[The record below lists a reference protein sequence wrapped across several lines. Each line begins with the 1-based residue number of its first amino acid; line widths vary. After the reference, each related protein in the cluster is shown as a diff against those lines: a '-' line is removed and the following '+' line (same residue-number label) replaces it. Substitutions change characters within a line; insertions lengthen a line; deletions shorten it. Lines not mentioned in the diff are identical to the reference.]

1 MIKIKTALISVF
13 DKTGVKELAEKLVKN
28 GVEILSSGGTAK
40 YLKEN
45 RIPVTEISDYTGFNE
60 IFDGR
65 VKTLHPK
72 IHAGILARGDR
83 DKDELDKL
91 GAKKIDLVVVNLYPF
106 AEELLKEDADE
117 SSIIEKID
125 IGGPAMLRA
134 AAKNFHHTVAVC
146 CPFDYDEIGS
156 GNEVSIETSRDLAS
170 TVFSE
175 TCYYDSHITRWLERE
190 EPLEP
195 IPPAEL
201 DFLDIDL
208 RYGENPHQD
217 ASLYLDKKE
226 TPIDFHD
233 PIQGKEISYNNVAD
247 ALAAW
252 ACVNEFSEPSVCI
265 VKHTNPCGVASDK
278 NVLEAYKK
286 AFQTDPT
293 SAFGG
298 VIASN
303 SPVDEKCAKTML
315 DNQFI
320 EVLVAPSFS
329 EEAINIL
336 KQKPNVRVLISHG
349 VDYSE
354 CEYRKYEDKNI
365 YGLRLSQSTDAID
378 ISAIDLKFATKNK
391 PDEKDIEDLIFAM
404 KVAKHAKSN
413 AIVLA
418 KNKMTLGVGAGQMSR
433 VVSTKIAFM
442 KAEEEGLDVAN
453 CVLASDAFFPFRDN
467 IDLAAEKG
475 ISHIIQPGGSV
486 KDEEVIQAAE
496 ENNITMTLTGIRHFK
511 H

>member
-13 DKTGVKELAEKLVKN
+13 DKTGVLELAEKLVKN
-28 GVEILSSGGTAK
+28 NTEILSSGGTAR

-45 RIPVTEISDYTGFNE
+45 NIDVTEISEYTGFNE

-72 IHAGILARGDR
+72 IHAGILARGDS
-83 DKDELDKL
+83 DAGELDKL

-106 AEELLKEDADE
+106 AEEVAKEDADE

-134 AAKNFHHTVAVC
+134 AAKNYHHTIVICRQEQYEQINIEGVTTEQSKDFAAEV
-146 CPFDYDEIGS
+146 FSATSDYDLD
-156 GNEVSIETSRDLAS
+156 VSNWFFENDM
-170 TVFSE
+170 
-175 TCYYDSHITRWLERE
+175 
-190 EPLEP
+190 PLESTK
-195 IPPAEL
+195 
-201 DFLDIDL
+201 L
-208 RYGENPHQD
+208 RYGENPHQEGFLSMIGN
-217 ASLYLDKKE
+217 A
-226 TPIDFHD
+226 PIDFHD
-233 PIQGKEISYNNVAD
+233 PIQGKEISYNNVSD

-265 VKHTNPCGVASDK
+265 VKHTNPCGVASDSTI
-278 NVLEAYKK
+278 LEAYKK

-298 VIASN
+298 VIACN
-303 SPVDEKCAKTML
+303 ALVDETCAKTML
-315 DNQFI
+315 ENQFI
-320 EVLVAPSFS
+320 EVLVAPGYS

-336 KQKPNVRVLISHG
+336 QQKPNVRVLISNEVETDNYENKMIHG
-349 VDYSE
+349 V
-354 CEYRKYEDKNI
+354 
-365 YGLRLSQSTDAID
+365 GLIQSTDSLD
-378 ISAIDLKFATKNK
+378 ISAIELKFATKNK
-391 PDEKDIEDLIFAM
+391 PSDKDVEDLIFAM
-404 KVAKHAKSN
+404 KVAKHTKSN

-442 KAEEEGLDVAN
+442 KAEEEGLDVTN

-475 ISHIIQPGGSV
+475 VSHIIQPGGSV
-486 KDEEVIQAAE
+486 KDEEVIEAAE
-496 ENNITMTLTGIRHFK
+496 ENNLTMTLTGVRHFK

>member
-13 DKTGVKELAEKLVKN
+13 DKTGVLELAEKLVKN
-28 GVEILSSGGTAK
+28 NTEILSSGGTAR

-45 RIPVTEISDYTGFNE
+45 NIDVTEISEYTGFNE
-60 IFDGR
+60 VFDGR

-72 IHAGILARGDR
+72 IHAGILARGDS
-83 DKDELDKL
+83 DAGELDKL

-106 AEELLKEDADE
+106 AEEVAKEDADE
-117 SSIIEKID
+117 NSIIEKID

-134 AAKNFHHTVAVC
+134 AAKNYHHTVVICRQEQYEQINIEGVTTEQSKDFAAEV
-146 CPFDYDEIGS
+146 FSATSDYDLD
-156 GNEVSIETSRDLAS
+156 VSNWFFENDM
-170 TVFSE
+170 
-175 TCYYDSHITRWLERE
+175 
-190 EPLEP
+190 PLESTK
-195 IPPAEL
+195 
-201 DFLDIDL
+201 L
-208 RYGENPHQD
+208 RYGENPHQEGFLSMIGN
-217 ASLYLDKKE
+217 A
-226 TPIDFHD
+226 PIDFHD
-233 PIQGKEISYNNVAD
+233 PIQGKEISYNNVSD

-265 VKHTNPCGVASDK
+265 VKHTNPCGVASDSTI
-278 NVLEAYKK
+278 LEAYKK

-298 VIASN
+298 VIACN
-303 SPVDEKCAKTML
+303 ALVDEICAKTML
-315 DNQFI
+315 ENQFI
-320 EVLVAPSFS
+320 EVLVAPGYS

-336 KQKPNVRVLISHG
+336 QQKPNVRVLISNEVETDNYENKMIHG
-349 VDYSE
+349 V
-354 CEYRKYEDKNI
+354 
-365 YGLRLSQSTDAID
+365 GLIQSTDSLD

-391 PDEKDIEDLIFAM
+391 PSDKDVEDLIFAM
-404 KVAKHAKSN
+404 KVAKHTKSN

-442 KAEEEGLDVAN
+442 KAEEEGLDVTN

-475 ISHIIQPGGSV
+475 VSHIIQPGGSV
-486 KDEEVIQAAE
+486 KDEEVIEAAE
-496 ENNITMTLTGIRHFK
+496 ENNLTMTLTGVRHFK

>member
-13 DKTGVKELAEKLVKN
+13 DKTGVLELAEKLVKN
-28 GVEILSSGGTAK
+28 NTEILSSGGTAR

-45 RIPVTEISDYTGFNE
+45 NIDVTEISEYTGFNE
-60 IFDGR
+60 VFDGR

-72 IHAGILARGDR
+72 IHAGILARGDS
-83 DKDELDKL
+83 DAGELDKL

-106 AEELLKEDADE
+106 AEEVAKEDADE

-134 AAKNFHHTVAVC
+134 AAKNYHHTVVICRQEQYEQINIEGVTTEQSKDFAAEV
-146 CPFDYDEIGS
+146 FSATSDYDLD
-156 GNEVSIETSRDLAS
+156 VSNWFFENDM
-170 TVFSE
+170 
-175 TCYYDSHITRWLERE
+175 
-190 EPLEP
+190 PLESTK
-195 IPPAEL
+195 
-201 DFLDIDL
+201 L
-208 RYGENPHQD
+208 RYGENPHQEGFLSMIGN
-217 ASLYLDKKE
+217 A
-226 TPIDFHD
+226 PIDFHD
-233 PIQGKEISYNNVAD
+233 PIQGKEISYNNVSD

-265 VKHTNPCGVASDK
+265 VKHTNPCGVASDSTI
-278 NVLEAYKK
+278 LEAYKK

-298 VIASN
+298 VIACN
-303 SPVDEKCAKTML
+303 ALVDEICAKTML
-315 DNQFI
+315 ENQFI
-320 EVLVAPSFS
+320 EVLVAPGYS

-336 KQKPNVRVLISHG
+336 QQKPNVRVLISNEVETDNYENKMIHG
-349 VDYSE
+349 V
-354 CEYRKYEDKNI
+354 
-365 YGLRLSQSTDAID
+365 GLIQSTDSLD
-378 ISAIDLKFATKNK
+378 ISAVELKFATKNK
-391 PDEKDIEDLIFAM
+391 PSDKDVEDLIFAM

-442 KAEEEGLDVAN
+442 KAEEEGLDVTN

-475 ISHIIQPGGSV
+475 VSHIIQPGGSV
-486 KDEEVIQAAE
+486 KDEEVIEAAE
-496 ENNITMTLTGIRHFK
+496 ENNLTMTLTGVRHFK

>member
-13 DKTGVKELAEKLVKN
+13 DKTGVLELAEKLVKN
-28 GVEILSSGGTAK
+28 NTEILSSGGTAR

-45 RIPVTEISDYTGFNE
+45 NIDVTEISEYTGFNE
-60 IFDGR
+60 VFDGR

-72 IHAGILARGDR
+72 IHAGILARGESDAG
-83 DKDELDKL
+83 ELDKL

-106 AEELLKEDADE
+106 AEEVAKEDADE

-134 AAKNFHHTVAVC
+134 AAKNYHHTVVICRQEQYEQINIEGVTTEQSKDFAAEV
-146 CPFDYDEIGS
+146 FSATSDYDLD
-156 GNEVSIETSRDLAS
+156 VSNWFFENDM
-170 TVFSE
+170 
-175 TCYYDSHITRWLERE
+175 
-190 EPLEP
+190 PLESTK
-195 IPPAEL
+195 
-201 DFLDIDL
+201 L
-208 RYGENPHQD
+208 RYGENPHQEGFLSMVGN
-217 ASLYLDKKE
+217 A
-226 TPIDFHD
+226 PIDFHD
-233 PIQGKEISYNNVAD
+233 PIQGKEISYNNVSD

-265 VKHTNPCGVASDK
+265 VKHTNPCGVASDSTI
-278 NVLEAYKK
+278 LEAYKK

-298 VIASN
+298 VIACN
-303 SPVDEKCAKTML
+303 ALVDEKCAKTML
-315 DNQFI
+315 ENQFI
-320 EVLVAPSFS
+320 EVLVAPGYS

-336 KQKPNVRVLISHG
+336 QQKPNVRVLISNEVETDNYENKMIHG
-349 VDYSE
+349 V
-354 CEYRKYEDKNI
+354 
-365 YGLRLSQSTDAID
+365 GLIQSTDSLD

-391 PDEKDIEDLIFAM
+391 PSNKDIEDLIFAM

-442 KAEEEGLDVAN
+442 KAEEEGLDVTN

-475 ISHIIQPGGSV
+475 VSHIIQPGGSV
-486 KDEEVIQAAE
+486 KDEEVIEAAE
-496 ENNITMTLTGIRHFK
+496 ENNLTMTLTGVRHFK

>member
-13 DKTGVKELAEKLVKN
+13 DKTGVLELAEKLVKN
-28 GVEILSSGGTAK
+28 NTEILSSGGTAR

-45 RIPVTEISDYTGFNE
+45 NIDVTEISEYTGFNE
-60 IFDGR
+60 VFDGR

-72 IHAGILARGDR
+72 IHAGILARGDS
-83 DKDELDKL
+83 DAGELDKL

-106 AEELLKEDADE
+106 AEEVAKEDADE

-134 AAKNFHHTVAVC
+134 AAKNYHHTVVICRQEQYEQINIEGVTTEQSKDFAAEV
-146 CPFDYDEIGS
+146 FSATSDYDLD
-156 GNEVSIETSRDLAS
+156 VSNWFFENDM
-170 TVFSE
+170 
-175 TCYYDSHITRWLERE
+175 
-190 EPLEP
+190 PLESTK
-195 IPPAEL
+195 
-201 DFLDIDL
+201 L
-208 RYGENPHQD
+208 RYGENPHQEGFLSMIGN
-217 ASLYLDKKE
+217 A
-226 TPIDFHD
+226 PIDFHD
-233 PIQGKEISYNNVAD
+233 PIQGKEISYNNVSD

-265 VKHTNPCGVASDK
+265 VKHTNPCGVASDSTI
-278 NVLEAYKK
+278 LEAYKK

-298 VIASN
+298 VIACN
-303 SPVDEKCAKTML
+303 ALVDETCAKTML
-315 DNQFI
+315 ENQFI
-320 EVLVAPSFS
+320 EVLVAPGYS

-336 KQKPNVRVLISHG
+336 QQKPNVRVLISNEVETDNYENKMIHG
-349 VDYSE
+349 V
-354 CEYRKYEDKNI
+354 
-365 YGLRLSQSTDAID
+365 GLIQSTDSLD
-378 ISAIDLKFATKNK
+378 ISAIELKFATKNK
-391 PDEKDIEDLIFAM
+391 PSDKDVEDLIFAM

-442 KAEEEGLDVAN
+442 KAEEEGLDVTN

-475 ISHIIQPGGSV
+475 VSHIIQPGGSV
-486 KDEEVIQAAE
+486 KDEEVIEAAE
-496 ENNITMTLTGIRHFK
+496 ENNLTMTLTGVRHFK

>member
-13 DKTGVKELAEKLVKN
+13 DKTGVLELAEKLVKN
-28 GVEILSSGGTAK
+28 NTEILSSGGTAR

-45 RIPVTEISDYTGFNE
+45 NIDVTEISEYTGFNE

-72 IHAGILARGDR
+72 IHAGILARGDS
-83 DKDELDKL
+83 DAGELDKL

-106 AEELLKEDADE
+106 AEEVAKEDADE

-134 AAKNFHHTVAVC
+134 AAKNYHHTVVICRQEQYEQINIEGVTTEQSKDFAAEV
-146 CPFDYDEIGS
+146 FSATSDYDLD
-156 GNEVSIETSRDLAS
+156 VSNWFFENDM
-170 TVFSE
+170 
-175 TCYYDSHITRWLERE
+175 
-190 EPLEP
+190 PLESTK
-195 IPPAEL
+195 
-201 DFLDIDL
+201 L
-208 RYGENPHQD
+208 RYGENPHQEGFLSMIGN
-217 ASLYLDKKE
+217 A
-226 TPIDFHD
+226 PIDFHD
-233 PIQGKEISYNNVAD
+233 PIQGKEISYNNVSD

-265 VKHTNPCGVASDK
+265 VKHTNPCGVASDSTI
-278 NVLEAYKK
+278 LEAYKK

-298 VIASN
+298 VIACN
-303 SPVDEKCAKTML
+303 ALVDEICAKTML
-315 DNQFI
+315 ENQFI
-320 EVLVAPSFS
+320 EVLVAPGYS

-336 KQKPNVRVLISHG
+336 QQKPNVRVLISNEVETDNYENKMIHG
-349 VDYSE
+349 V
-354 CEYRKYEDKNI
+354 
-365 YGLRLSQSTDAID
+365 GLIQSTDSLD
-378 ISAIDLKFATKNK
+378 ISAIELKFATKNK
-391 PDEKDIEDLIFAM
+391 PSDKDVEDLIFAM

-442 KAEEEGLDVAN
+442 KAEEEGLDVTN

-475 ISHIIQPGGSV
+475 VSHIIQPGGSV
-486 KDEEVIQAAE
+486 KDEEVIEAAE
-496 ENNITMTLTGIRHFK
+496 ENNLTMTLTGVRHFK

>member
-13 DKTGVKELAEKLVKN
+13 DKTGVLELAEKLVKN
-28 GVEILSSGGTAK
+28 NTEILSSGGTAR

-45 RIPVTEISDYTGFNE
+45 NIDVTEISEYTGFNE
-60 IFDGR
+60 VFDGR

-72 IHAGILARGDR
+72 IHAGILARGDS
-83 DKDELDKL
+83 DAGELDNL

-106 AEELLKEDADE
+106 AEEVAKEDADE

-134 AAKNFHHTVAVC
+134 AAKNYHHTVVICRQEQYEQINIEGVTTEQSKDFAAEV
-146 CPFDYDEIGS
+146 FSATSDYDLD
-156 GNEVSIETSRDLAS
+156 VSNWFFENDM
-170 TVFSE
+170 
-175 TCYYDSHITRWLERE
+175 
-190 EPLEP
+190 PLESTK
-195 IPPAEL
+195 
-201 DFLDIDL
+201 L
-208 RYGENPHQD
+208 RYGENPHQEGFLSMIGN
-217 ASLYLDKKE
+217 A
-226 TPIDFHD
+226 PIDFHD
-233 PIQGKEISYNNVAD
+233 PIQGKEISYNNVSD

-265 VKHTNPCGVASDK
+265 VKHTNPCGVASDSTI
-278 NVLEAYKK
+278 LEAYKK

-298 VIASN
+298 VIACN
-303 SPVDEKCAKTML
+303 ALVDEICAKTML
-315 DNQFI
+315 ENQFI
-320 EVLVAPSFS
+320 EVLVAPGYS
-329 EEAINIL
+329 EEAISIL
-336 KQKPNVRVLISHG
+336 QQKPNVRVLISNEVETDNYENKMIHG
-349 VDYSE
+349 V
-354 CEYRKYEDKNI
+354 
-365 YGLRLSQSTDAID
+365 GLIQSTDSLD

-391 PDEKDIEDLIFAM
+391 PSDKDVEDLIFAM

-442 KAEEEGLDVAN
+442 KAEEEGLDVVN

>member
-13 DKTGVKELAEKLVKN
+13 DKTGVLELAEKLVKN
-28 GVEILSSGGTAK
+28 NTEILSSGGTAR

-45 RIPVTEISDYTGFNE
+45 NIDVTEISEYTGFNE

-72 IHAGILARGDR
+72 IHAGILARGDS
-83 DKDELDKL
+83 DAGELDKL

-106 AEELLKEDADE
+106 AEEVAKEDADE

-134 AAKNFHHTVAVC
+134 AAKNYHHTVVICRQEQYEQINIEGVTTEQSKDFAAEV
-146 CPFDYDEIGS
+146 FSATSDYDLD
-156 GNEVSIETSRDLAS
+156 VSNWFFENDM
-170 TVFSE
+170 
-175 TCYYDSHITRWLERE
+175 
-190 EPLEP
+190 PLESTK
-195 IPPAEL
+195 
-201 DFLDIDL
+201 L
-208 RYGENPHQD
+208 RYGENPHQEGFLSMVGN
-217 ASLYLDKKE
+217 A
-226 TPIDFHD
+226 PIDFHD
-233 PIQGKEISYNNVAD
+233 PIQGKEISYNNVSD

-265 VKHTNPCGVASDK
+265 VKHTNPCGVASDSTI
-278 NVLEAYKK
+278 LEAYKK

-298 VIASN
+298 VIACN
-303 SPVDEKCAKTML
+303 ALVDEICAKTML
-315 DNQFI
+315 ENQFI
-320 EVLVAPSFS
+320 EVLVAPGYS
-329 EEAINIL
+329 EEAISIL
-336 KQKPNVRVLISHG
+336 QQKPNVRVLISNEVETDNYENKMIHG
-349 VDYSE
+349 V
-354 CEYRKYEDKNI
+354 
-365 YGLRLSQSTDAID
+365 GLIQSTDSLD
-378 ISAIDLKFATKNK
+378 ISAIELKFATKNK
-391 PDEKDIEDLIFAM
+391 PSDKDVEDLIFAM

-442 KAEEEGLDVAN
+442 KAEEEGLDVTN

-475 ISHIIQPGGSV
+475 VSHIIQPGGSV
-486 KDEEVIQAAE
+486 KDEEVIEAAE
-496 ENNITMTLTGIRHFK
+496 ENNLTMTLTGVRHFK

>member
-13 DKTGVKELAEKLVKN
+13 DKTGVLELAEKLVKN
-28 GVEILSSGGTAK
+28 NTEILSSGGTAR

-45 RIPVTEISDYTGFNE
+45 NIDVTEISEYTGFNE

-72 IHAGILARGDR
+72 IHAGILARGDS
-83 DKDELDKL
+83 DAGELDNL

-106 AEELLKEDADE
+106 AEEVAKEDADE
-117 SSIIEKID
+117 NSIIEKID

-134 AAKNFHHTVAVC
+134 AAKNYHHTVVICRQEQYEQINIEGVTTEQSKDFAAEV
-146 CPFDYDEIGS
+146 FSATSDYDLD
-156 GNEVSIETSRDLAS
+156 VSNWFFENDM
-170 TVFSE
+170 
-175 TCYYDSHITRWLERE
+175 
-190 EPLEP
+190 PLESTK
-195 IPPAEL
+195 
-201 DFLDIDL
+201 L
-208 RYGENPHQD
+208 RYGENPHQEGFLSMIGN
-217 ASLYLDKKE
+217 A
-226 TPIDFHD
+226 PIDFHD
-233 PIQGKEISYNNVAD
+233 PIQGKEISYNNVSD

-265 VKHTNPCGVASDK
+265 VKHTNPCGVASDSTI
-278 NVLEAYKK
+278 LEAYKK

-298 VIASN
+298 VIACN
-303 SPVDEKCAKTML
+303 ALVDETCAKTIL
-315 DNQFI
+315 ENQFI
-320 EVLVAPSFS
+320 EVLVAPGYS

-336 KQKPNVRVLISHG
+336 QQKPNVRVLISNEVETDNYENKMIHG
-349 VDYSE
+349 V
-354 CEYRKYEDKNI
+354 
-365 YGLRLSQSTDAID
+365 GLIQSTDSLD
-378 ISAIDLKFATKNK
+378 ISAIELKFATKNK
-391 PDEKDIEDLIFAM
+391 PSDKDVEDLIFAM

-442 KAEEEGLDVAN
+442 KAEEEGLDVTN

-475 ISHIIQPGGSV
+475 VSHIIQPGGSV
-486 KDEEVIQAAE
+486 KDEEVIEAAE
-496 ENNITMTLTGIRHFK
+496 ENNLTMTLTGVRHFK

>member
-13 DKTGVKELAEKLVKN
+13 DKTGVLELAEKLVKN
-28 GVEILSSGGTAK
+28 NTEILSSGGTAR

-45 RIPVTEISDYTGFNE
+45 NIDVTEISEYTGFNE

-72 IHAGILARGDR
+72 IHAGILARGDS
-83 DKDELDKL
+83 DAGELDKL

-106 AEELLKEDADE
+106 AEEVAKEDADE

-134 AAKNFHHTVAVC
+134 AAKNYHHTVVICRQEQYEQINIEGVTAEQSKDFAAEV
-146 CPFDYDEIGS
+146 FSATSDYDLD
-156 GNEVSIETSRDLAS
+156 VSNWFFENDM
-170 TVFSE
+170 
-175 TCYYDSHITRWLERE
+175 
-190 EPLEP
+190 PLESTK
-195 IPPAEL
+195 
-201 DFLDIDL
+201 L
-208 RYGENPHQD
+208 RYGENPHQEGFLSMIGN
-217 ASLYLDKKE
+217 A
-226 TPIDFHD
+226 PIDFHD
-233 PIQGKEISYNNVAD
+233 PIQGKEISYNNVSD

-265 VKHTNPCGVASDK
+265 VKHTNPCGVASDSTI
-278 NVLEAYKK
+278 LEAYKK

-298 VIASN
+298 VIACN
-303 SPVDEKCAKTML
+303 ALVDETCAKTML
-315 DNQFI
+315 ENQFI
-320 EVLVAPSFS
+320 EVLVAPGYS

-336 KQKPNVRVLISHG
+336 QQKPNVRVLISNEVETDNYENKMIHG
-349 VDYSE
+349 V
-354 CEYRKYEDKNI
+354 
-365 YGLRLSQSTDAID
+365 GLIQSTDSLD
-378 ISAIDLKFATKNK
+378 ISAIDLKFATENK
-391 PDEKDIEDLIFAM
+391 PSDKDVEDLIFAM

-442 KAEEEGLDVAN
+442 KAEEEGLDVTN

-475 ISHIIQPGGSV
+475 ASHIIQPGGSV
-486 KDEEVIQAAE
+486 KDEEVIEAAE
-496 ENNITMTLTGIRHFK
+496 ENNLTMTLTGVRHFK

>member
-13 DKTGVKELAEKLVKN
+13 DKTGVLELAEKLVKN
-28 GVEILSSGGTAK
+28 NTEILSSGGTAR

-45 RIPVTEISDYTGFNE
+45 NIDVTEISEYTGFNE

-72 IHAGILARGDR
+72 IHAGILARGDS
-83 DKDELDKL
+83 DAGELDKL

-106 AEELLKEDADE
+106 AEEVAKEDADE

-134 AAKNFHHTVAVC
+134 AAKNYHHTVVICRQEQYEQINIEGVTTEQSKDFAAEV
-146 CPFDYDEIGS
+146 FSATSDYDLD
-156 GNEVSIETSRDLAS
+156 VSNWFFENDM
-170 TVFSE
+170 
-175 TCYYDSHITRWLERE
+175 
-190 EPLEP
+190 PLESTK
-195 IPPAEL
+195 
-201 DFLDIDL
+201 L
-208 RYGENPHQD
+208 RYGENPHQEGFLSMIGN
-217 ASLYLDKKE
+217 A
-226 TPIDFHD
+226 PIDFHD
-233 PIQGKEISYNNVAD
+233 PIQGKEISYNNVSD

-265 VKHTNPCGVASDK
+265 VKHTNPCGVASDSTI
-278 NVLEAYKK
+278 LEAYKK

-298 VIASN
+298 VIACN
-303 SPVDEKCAKTML
+303 ALVDETCAKTML
-315 DNQFI
+315 ENQFI
-320 EVLVAPSFS
+320 EVLVAPGYS

-336 KQKPNVRVLISHG
+336 QQKPNVRVLISNEVETDNYENKMIHG
-349 VDYSE
+349 V
-354 CEYRKYEDKNI
+354 
-365 YGLRLSQSTDAID
+365 GLIQSTDSLD
-378 ISAIDLKFATKNK
+378 ISAIELKFATKNK
-391 PDEKDIEDLIFAM
+391 PSDKDVEDLIFAM
-404 KVAKHAKSN
+404 KVAKHTKSN

-442 KAEEEGLDVAN
+442 KAEEEGLDVTN

-475 ISHIIQPGGSV
+475 VSHIIQPGGSV
-486 KDEEVIQAAE
+486 KDEEVIEAAE
-496 ENNITMTLTGIRHFK
+496 ENNLTMTLTGVRHFK

>member
-13 DKTGVKELAEKLVKN
+13 DKTGVLELAEKLVKN
-28 GVEILSSGGTAK
+28 NTEILSSGGTAR

-45 RIPVTEISDYTGFNE
+45 NIDVTEISEYTGFNE
-60 IFDGR
+60 VFDGR

-72 IHAGILARGDR
+72 IHAGILARGESDAG
-83 DKDELDKL
+83 ELDKL

-106 AEELLKEDADE
+106 AEEVAKEDADE

-134 AAKNFHHTVAVC
+134 AAKNYHHTVVICRQEQYEQINIEGVTTEQSKDFAAEV
-146 CPFDYDEIGS
+146 FSATSDYDLD
-156 GNEVSIETSRDLAS
+156 VSNWFFENDM
-170 TVFSE
+170 
-175 TCYYDSHITRWLERE
+175 
-190 EPLEP
+190 PLESTK
-195 IPPAEL
+195 
-201 DFLDIDL
+201 L
-208 RYGENPHQD
+208 RYGENPHQEGFLSMVGN
-217 ASLYLDKKE
+217 A
-226 TPIDFHD
+226 PIDFHD
-233 PIQGKEISYNNVAD
+233 PIQGKEISYNNVSD

-265 VKHTNPCGVASDK
+265 VKHTNPCGVAS
-278 NVLEAYKK
+278 NSTILEAYKK

-298 VIASN
+298 VIACN
-303 SPVDEKCAKTML
+303 ALVDETCAKTML
-315 DNQFI
+315 ENQFI
-320 EVLVAPSFS
+320 EVLVAPGYS

-336 KQKPNVRVLISHG
+336 QQKPNVRVLISNEVETDNYENKMIHG
-349 VDYSE
+349 V
-354 CEYRKYEDKNI
+354 
-365 YGLRLSQSTDAID
+365 GLIQSTDSLD
-378 ISAIDLKFATKNK
+378 ISAIELKFATENK
-391 PDEKDIEDLIFAM
+391 PSDKDVEDLIFAM

-442 KAEEEGLDVAN
+442 KAEEEGLDVTN

-475 ISHIIQPGGSV
+475 VSHIIQPGGSV
-486 KDEEVIQAAE
+486 KDEEVIEAAE
-496 ENNITMTLTGIRHFK
+496 ENNLTMTLTGVRHFK

>member
-13 DKTGVKELAEKLVKN
+13 DKTGVLELAEKLVKN
-28 GVEILSSGGTAK
+28 NTEILSSGGTAK

-45 RIPVTEISDYTGFNE
+45 NIDVTEISEYTGFNE
-60 IFDGR
+60 VFDGR

-72 IHAGILARGDR
+72 IHAGILARGDS
-83 DKDELDKL
+83 DAGELDKL

-106 AEELLKEDADE
+106 AEEVAKEDADE

-134 AAKNFHHTVAVC
+134 AAKNYHHTVVICRQEQYEQINIEGVTTEQSKDFAAEV
-146 CPFDYDEIGS
+146 FSATSDYDLD
-156 GNEVSIETSRDLAS
+156 VSNWFFENDM
-170 TVFSE
+170 
-175 TCYYDSHITRWLERE
+175 
-190 EPLEP
+190 PLESTK
-195 IPPAEL
+195 
-201 DFLDIDL
+201 L
-208 RYGENPHQD
+208 RYGENPHQEGFLSMIGN
-217 ASLYLDKKE
+217 A
-226 TPIDFHD
+226 PIDFHD
-233 PIQGKEISYNNVAD
+233 PIQGKEISYNNVSD

-265 VKHTNPCGVASDK
+265 VKHTNPCGVASDSTI
-278 NVLEAYKK
+278 LEAYKK

-298 VIASN
+298 VIACN
-303 SPVDEKCAKTML
+303 ALVDETCAKTML
-315 DNQFI
+315 ENQFI
-320 EVLVAPSFS
+320 EVLVAPGYS

-336 KQKPNVRVLISHG
+336 QQKPNVRVLISNEVETDNYENKMIHG
-349 VDYSE
+349 V
-354 CEYRKYEDKNI
+354 
-365 YGLRLSQSTDAID
+365 GLIQSTDSLD
-378 ISAIDLKFATKNK
+378 ISAIELKFATENK
-391 PDEKDIEDLIFAM
+391 PSDKDVEDLIFAM

-442 KAEEEGLDVAN
+442 KAEEEGLDVTN

-475 ISHIIQPGGSV
+475 ASHIIQPGGSV
-486 KDEEVIQAAE
+486 KDEEVIEAAE
-496 ENNITMTLTGIRHFK
+496 ENNLTMTLTGVRHFK

>member
-13 DKTGVKELAEKLVKN
+13 DKTGVLELAEKLVKN
-28 GVEILSSGGTAK
+28 NTEILSSGGTAR

-45 RIPVTEISDYTGFNE
+45 NIDVTEISEYTGFNE
-60 IFDGR
+60 VFDGR

-72 IHAGILARGDR
+72 IHAGILARGDS
-83 DKDELDKL
+83 DAGELDKL

-106 AEELLKEDADE
+106 AEEVAKEDADE

-134 AAKNFHHTVAVC
+134 AAKNYHHTVVICRQEQYEQINIEGVTTEQSKDFAAEV
-146 CPFDYDEIGS
+146 FSATSDYDLD
-156 GNEVSIETSRDLAS
+156 VSNWFFENDM
-170 TVFSE
+170 
-175 TCYYDSHITRWLERE
+175 
-190 EPLEP
+190 PLESTK
-195 IPPAEL
+195 
-201 DFLDIDL
+201 L
-208 RYGENPHQD
+208 RYGENPHQEGFLSMIGN
-217 ASLYLDKKE
+217 A
-226 TPIDFHD
+226 PIDFHD
-233 PIQGKEISYNNVAD
+233 PIQGKEISYNNVSD

-265 VKHTNPCGVASDK
+265 VKHTNPCGVASDSTI
-278 NVLEAYKK
+278 LEAYKK

-298 VIASN
+298 VIACN
-303 SPVDEKCAKTML
+303 ALVDEICAKTML
-315 DNQFI
+315 ENQFI
-320 EVLVAPSFS
+320 EVLVAPGYS
-329 EEAINIL
+329 EEAISIL
-336 KQKPNVRVLISHG
+336 QQKPNVRVLISNEVETDNYENKMIHG
-349 VDYSE
+349 V
-354 CEYRKYEDKNI
+354 
-365 YGLRLSQSTDAID
+365 GLIQSTDSLD

-391 PDEKDIEDLIFAM
+391 PSDKDVEDLIFAM

-442 KAEEEGLDVAN
+442 KAEEEGLDVTN

-475 ISHIIQPGGSV
+475 VSHIIQPGGSV
-486 KDEEVIQAAE
+486 KDEEVIEAAE
-496 ENNITMTLTGIRHFK
+496 ENNLTMTLTGVRHFK

>member
-13 DKTGVKELAEKLVKN
+13 DKTGVLELAEKLVKN
-28 GVEILSSGGTAK
+28 NTEILSSGGTAR

-45 RIPVTEISDYTGFNE
+45 NIDVTEISEYTGFNE

-72 IHAGILARGDR
+72 IHAGILARGDS
-83 DKDELDKL
+83 DAGELDKL

-106 AEELLKEDADE
+106 AEEVAKEDADE

-134 AAKNFHHTVAVC
+134 AAKNYHHTVVICRQEQYEQINIEGVTTEQSKDFAAEV
-146 CPFDYDEIGS
+146 FSATSDYDLD
-156 GNEVSIETSRDLAS
+156 VSNWFFENDM
-170 TVFSE
+170 
-175 TCYYDSHITRWLERE
+175 
-190 EPLEP
+190 PLESTK
-195 IPPAEL
+195 
-201 DFLDIDL
+201 L
-208 RYGENPHQD
+208 RYGENPHQEGFLSMIGN
-217 ASLYLDKKE
+217 A
-226 TPIDFHD
+226 PIDFHD
-233 PIQGKEISYNNVAD
+233 PIQGKEISYNNVSD

-265 VKHTNPCGVASDK
+265 VKHTNPCGVASDSTI
-278 NVLEAYKK
+278 LEAYKK

-298 VIASN
+298 VIACN
-303 SPVDEKCAKTML
+303 ALVDETCAKTML
-315 DNQFI
+315 ENQFI
-320 EVLVAPSFS
+320 EVLVAPGYS

-336 KQKPNVRVLISHG
+336 QQKPNVRVLISNEVETDNYENKMIHG
-349 VDYSE
+349 V
-354 CEYRKYEDKNI
+354 
-365 YGLRLSQSTDAID
+365 GLIQSTDSLD
-378 ISAIDLKFATKNK
+378 ISAVELKFATKNK
-391 PDEKDIEDLIFAM
+391 PSDKDVEDLIFAM

-442 KAEEEGLDVAN
+442 KAEEEGLDVTN

-475 ISHIIQPGGSV
+475 VSHIIQPGGSV
-486 KDEEVIQAAE
+486 KDEEVIEAAE
-496 ENNITMTLTGIRHFK
+496 ENNLTMTLTGVRHFK

>member
-13 DKTGVKELAEKLVKN
+13 DKTGVLELAEKLVKN
-28 GVEILSSGGTAK
+28 NTEILSSGGTAR

-45 RIPVTEISDYTGFNE
+45 NIDVTEISEYTGFNE
-60 IFDGR
+60 VFDGR

-72 IHAGILARGDR
+72 IHAGILARGDS
-83 DKDELDKL
+83 DAGELDKL

-106 AEELLKEDADE
+106 AEEVAKEDADE

-134 AAKNFHHTVAVC
+134 AAKNYHHTVVICRQEQYEQINIEGVTTEQSKDFAAEV
-146 CPFDYDEIGS
+146 FSATSDYDLD
-156 GNEVSIETSRDLAS
+156 VSNWFFENDM
-170 TVFSE
+170 
-175 TCYYDSHITRWLERE
+175 
-190 EPLEP
+190 PLESTK
-195 IPPAEL
+195 
-201 DFLDIDL
+201 L
-208 RYGENPHQD
+208 RYGENPHQEGFLSMIGN
-217 ASLYLDKKE
+217 A
-226 TPIDFHD
+226 PIDFHD
-233 PIQGKEISYNNVAD
+233 PIQGKEISYNNVSD

-265 VKHTNPCGVASDK
+265 VKHTNPCGVASDSTI
-278 NVLEAYKK
+278 LEAYKK

-298 VIASN
+298 VIACN
-303 SPVDEKCAKTML
+303 ALVDETCAKTML
-315 DNQFI
+315 ENQFI
-320 EVLVAPSFS
+320 EVLVAPGYS

-336 KQKPNVRVLISHG
+336 QQKPNVRVLISNEVETDNYENKMIHG
-349 VDYSE
+349 V
-354 CEYRKYEDKNI
+354 
-365 YGLRLSQSTDAID
+365 GLIQSTDSLD
-378 ISAIDLKFATKNK
+378 ISAVELKFATKNK
-391 PDEKDIEDLIFAM
+391 PSDKDVEDLIFAM

-442 KAEEEGLDVAN
+442 KAEEEGLDVTN

-475 ISHIIQPGGSV
+475 VSHIIQPGGSV
-486 KDEEVIQAAE
+486 KDEEVIEAAE
-496 ENNITMTLTGIRHFK
+496 ENNLTMTLTGVRHFK

>member
-13 DKTGVKELAEKLVKN
+13 DKTGVLELAEKLVKN
-28 GVEILSSGGTAK
+28 NTEILSSGGTAR

-45 RIPVTEISDYTGFNE
+45 NIDVTEISEYTGFNE
-60 IFDGR
+60 VFDGR

-72 IHAGILARGDR
+72 IHAGILARGDS
-83 DKDELDKL
+83 DAGELDKL

-106 AEELLKEDADE
+106 AEEVAKEDADE

-134 AAKNFHHTVAVC
+134 AAKNYHHTVVICRQEQYEQINIEGVTTEQSKDFAAEV
-146 CPFDYDEIGS
+146 FSATSDYDLD
-156 GNEVSIETSRDLAS
+156 VSNWFFENDM
-170 TVFSE
+170 
-175 TCYYDSHITRWLERE
+175 
-190 EPLEP
+190 PLESTK
-195 IPPAEL
+195 
-201 DFLDIDL
+201 L
-208 RYGENPHQD
+208 RYGENPHQEGFLSMVGN
-217 ASLYLDKKE
+217 A
-226 TPIDFHD
+226 PIDFHD
-233 PIQGKEISYNNVAD
+233 PIQGKEISYNNVSD

-265 VKHTNPCGVASDK
+265 VKHTNPCGVASDSTI
-278 NVLEAYKK
+278 LEAYKK

-298 VIASN
+298 VIACN
-303 SPVDEKCAKTML
+303 ALVDEICAKTML
-315 DNQFI
+315 ENQFI
-320 EVLVAPSFS
+320 EVLVAPGYS
-329 EEAINIL
+329 EEAISIL
-336 KQKPNVRVLISHG
+336 QQKPNVRVLISNEVETDNYENKMIHG
-349 VDYSE
+349 V
-354 CEYRKYEDKNI
+354 
-365 YGLRLSQSTDAID
+365 GLIQSTDSLD
-378 ISAIDLKFATKNK
+378 ISAVELKFATKNK
-391 PDEKDIEDLIFAM
+391 PSDKDVEDLIFAM

-442 KAEEEGLDVAN
+442 KAEEEGLDVTN

-475 ISHIIQPGGSV
+475 VSHIIQPGGSV
-486 KDEEVIQAAE
+486 KDEEVIEAAE
-496 ENNITMTLTGIRHFK
+496 ENNLTMTLTGVRHFK